1 MKNTITIPATL
12 QKLAGQVNGKVNI
25 LRYGANNNKGY
36 CITDE
41 DNNEILEVKPCY
53 SGFKWTVINRNG
65 FNSELIF
72 INDLRELK
80 SQTLKAGFTGTIYQN

>member
-1 MKNTITIPATL
+1 METSGKLPTVL
-12 QKLAGQVNGKVNI
+12 QKLAGQVNGKVH
-25 LRYGANNNKGY
+25 LLKYSHVTGY
-36 CITDE
+36 CITDQ
-41 DNNEILEVKPCY
+41 DNNEIMEIQPCY

-80 SQTLKAGFTGTIYQN
+80 NQTLKAGFTGTIYKN